1 MSGGLNA
8 AIVPVFPTVTALLAA
23 LLGLLAAL
31 LTVQVIRNRGRF
43 SVDISD
49 GGNPPLAQA
58 IRAHGNL
65 AEHAPIALIVLA
77 LAEAAGTQRWL
88 IVGLGGVFLIARLA
102 SAWGLSRSLRQSVG
116 RQAGAGLTVVVTV
129 GAAVLMLYRAVPAI

>member
-1 MSGGLNA
+1 MTP
-8 AIVPVFPTVTALLAA
+8 IFPTVTGVLAA

-43 SVDISD
+43 GVDVSD

-58 IRAHGNL
+58 IREHGNL

-88 IVGLGGVFLIARLA
+88 IAGLGGVFLIARLA
-102 SAWGLSRSLRQSVG
+102 SAWALSRSLRQSVG

-129 GAAVLMLYRAVPAI
+129 GAAMLALYRLLPAI

>member
-1 MSGGLNA
+1 MSGA
-8 AIVPVFPTVTALLAA
+8 MAPVFPTVTALLAA
-23 LLGLLAAL
+23 LLGILAAL

-65 AEHAPIALIVLA
+65 AEHAPMALIVLA

-88 IVGLGGVFLIARLA
+88 IVGLGGVFLIARLT
-102 SAWGLSRSLRQSVG
+102 SAWALSRSLRQSVG

-129 GAAVLMLYRAVPAI
+129 GAALLVLYRLAPAI